1 MTKGGCVYILTNK
14 DNSVLYTGVT
24 SILQQRIWQHK
35 THYFPQ
41 LFTSKYNITKLVYY
55 NYFST
60 IKKAINEEK
69 RIKSGSR
76 NSKIKLIDS
85 MNKEWIDLYETIE
98 F

>member
-1 MTKGGCVYILTNK
+1 
-14 DNSVLYTGVT
+14 
-24 SILQQRIWQHK
+24 
-35 THYFPQ
+35 
-41 LFTSKYNITKLVYY
+41 LVYY

-60 IKKAINEEK
+60 IKEAINEEK
-69 RIKSGSR
+69 RIKSGTR

>member
-24 SILQQRIWQHK
+24 SNLQKRIRQHK
-35 THYFPQ
+35 THYFLQ
-41 LFTSKYNITKLVYY
+41 SFTAKYNITKLVYY

-60 IKKAINEEK
+60 IEEAINEEK
-69 RIKSGSR
+69 RIKSGTR